1 MCGSLEIPLHLSL
14 HCPFQCAFLMLHWCN
29 TSGLMSLTMTALG
42 DLCANTIPGGDSD
55 KVNVIP
61 GITCHPLRLRP
72 ERNRPAG
79 RRWQMLLPSVPV
91 GRPAASVATPAGRAP
106 PAAAAP
112 AATQTNQNRDVRQLK
127 NLLGDYKRI
136 ADYEIW
142 CQISWDKLCH

>member
-1 MCGSLEIPLHLSL
+1 MNDVL
-14 HCPFQCAFLMLHWCN
+14 
-29 TSGLMSLTMTALG
+29 
-42 DLCANTIPGGDSD
+42 
-55 KVNVIP
+55 

-112 AATQTNQNRDVRQLK
+112 AATQSDQNRDVRQLK
-127 NLLGDYKRI
+127 SLLGDNKRMLMMRQI
-136 ADYEIW
+136 MSLDMRKIITIHKAELYFTFHAARMDYGPAA
-142 CQISWDKLCH
+142 SFLV